1 MTGEVKAAAAL
12 RRFIGELQDSLD
24 CDFPLDAKIASVKES
39 LTRLLAQPGWLP
51 EPARAPDREGY
62 ARHLLYRQADDG
74 FVLVAMVWG
83 PGQATAI
90 HDHAGVWCVEGVYE
104 GLVEV
109 KRYDLREESG
119 ARVRMT
125 PGEVIRA
132 GVGSCGA
139 LIPPVEH
146 HQIANATR
154 DTAISLHVY
163 GKNLETCHV
172 FQPLGGDLYER
183 GTRSLSYH
191 SVIPL
196 SL

>member
-12 RRFIGELQDSLD
+12 RRFIGELRD
-24 CDFPLDAKIASVKES
+24 CLGSGVPLDAQIASVKES
-39 LTRLLAQPGWLP
+39 LARLLAQPGWLP
-51 EPARAPDREGY
+51 EPARAPDRDGY
-62 ARHLLYRQADDG
+62 ARHLLYREAGDG

-109 KRYDLREESG
+109 TRYELREESG
-119 ARVRMT
+119 DRVRMT
-125 PGEVIRA
+125 PGEVIHA
-132 GVGSCGA
+132 GVGSCGV

-154 DTAISLHVY
+154 DVAISLHVY
-163 GKNLETCHV
+163 GRNLETCHV
-172 FQPLGGDLYER
+172 FQPLGGDFYRR
-183 GTRSLSYH
+183 GIRSLSYH
-191 SVIPL
+191 SLIPL